1 MARKAEA
8 FQLYNEAAK
17 VDMLMKALPKVCLSI
32 FNYLTWIKFD

>member
-17 VDMLMKALPKVCLSI
+17 VDMLMKALPKVISYLSI
-32 FNYLTWIKFD
+32 AS